1 MSGAPAAEL
10 LGQLATGLAINLV
23 LAAAAYA
30 LRAVDR
36 GGALAG
42 AALGT
47 AIWTCGGARAFA
59 LLAAF
64 VGAGT
69 LATWLGWTRKARA
82 GIAEER
88 GGRRGAASALAKVA
102 VPALA
107 AILAAATAG
116 SPPARLCWL
125 AFAGALATAAA
136 DTVSSEVGKAYG
148 RRAFLITTL
157 RPVPAGTDGAVSG
170 VGTLAGLAAAALLA
184 ALGAATGLYGRAGA
198 LAVAAAAVAANALE
212 SLAGATLERR
222 GRLGHEAVNFLASLA
237 GALLAALF
245 G

>member
-1 MSGAPAAEL
+1 MPVPTFLAGA
-10 LGQLATGLAINLV
+10 LALGLAVNLA

-47 AIWTCGGARAFA
+47 VIWAGGGARAFA

-69 LATWLGWTRKARA
+69 LSTWLGWTRKARA
-82 GIAEER
+82 GIAEGR

-107 AILAAATAG
+107 AILAAAA
-116 SPPARLCWL
+116 PEPELLWL
-125 AFAGALATAAA
+125 AFAGALATATA
-136 DTVSSEVGKAYG
+136 DTVSSEIGKAFG
-148 RRAFLITTL
+148 RNTFLITTL
-157 RPVPAGTDGAVSG
+157 APAPRGSDGAISAEG
-170 VGTLAGLAAAALLA
+170 SLAGLAAALFVAG
-184 ALGAATGLYGRAGA
+184 LGTAVGLYAVPGA
-198 LAVAAAAVAANALE
+198 LAVATAAVLANVLE

-222 GRLGHEAVNFLASLA
+222 GRLGHGPINFLASLA
-237 GALLAALF
+237 GALLAATLRLA
-245 G
+245 